1 MFKDY
6 ETPEVEVTE
15 MMASAVLC
23 QSEYGAGTEDFTI
36 EDF

>member
-23 QSEYGAGTEDFTI
+23 SSDLVSGTEDFTI
-36 EDF
+36 EEF